1 MCSDRLKKN
10 SIMIFLLTMS
20 LFLILAVPALAIE
33 GKPGETIKTIEE
45 LKSLQKKGL
54 LCQGWVNDL
63 TELID
68 NGYGI
73 DIVETTDRTVCH
85 SDTFMEV
92 SRKNKGAA
100 KIGSNGELLGYKGGR
115 PFIDLT
121 IDDPQI
127 ALKAV
132 WNFEFRYKSDQFTN
146 QWNYFLTD
154 ANGNVKKLWGVADN
168 AGFNYRT
175 DVDPM
180 PVFNPKEPEVRNKYI
195 IHFEGPFESKG
206 LGQLAVK
213 YTDPDRDSDVW
224 TYVPGLRRASRTGAG
239 SGCDALGGFVSTMDD
254 DYGFNGNVGDFT
266 YKFIRE
272 AEMLVPTITPP
283 GKEYKFPIP
292 EGLHCHVVKMEKRKV
307 WVIEQRSKDPDY
319 CYSLREWFL
328 DPETFWMLNVQ
339 NYDQAGNLWKN
350 YWLTYSKIKNKASAG
365 GGYCQGLSM
374 GGCTD
379 YRIWEGGPY
388 ITNQTTVNIPYKP
401 GDFSLDA
408 MRRRGR

>member
-1 MCSDRLKKN
+1 MNSDRLKKN
-10 SIMIFLLTMS
+10 SIKIFMLCMS
-20 LFLILAVPALAIE
+20 LFQILAVPGLAIE
-33 GKPGETIKTIEE
+33 GKPGETIKTIED
-45 LKSLQKKGL
+45 LKSLQAKGL

-92 SRKNKGAA
+92 SRQNKGAA
-100 KIGSNGELLGYKGGR
+100 KIGPNGELLGYKGGR
-115 PFIDLT
+115 PFMDLS
-121 IDDPQI
+121 IKDPDI

-146 QWNYFLTD
+146 QWNYYLTD

-175 DVDPM
+175 DVDPR
-180 PVFNPKEPEVRNKYI
+180 PIFNPKEPEVRNKYI

-213 YTDPDRDSDVW
+213 YTDPDRDNDVW

-283 GKEYKFPIP
+283 GKEHKFPIP
-292 EGLHCHVVKMEKRKV
+292 KGLHCHVVKMEKRKV
-307 WVIEQRSKDPDY
+307 WVIEQKSKDPDY

-328 DPETFWMLNVQ
+328 DP
-339 NYDQAGNLWKN
+339 GN
-350 YWLTYSKIKNKASAG
+350 
-365 GGYCQGLSM
+365 
-374 GGCTD
+374 
-379 YRIWEGGPY
+379 
-388 ITNQTTVNIPYKP
+388 
-401 GDFSLDA
+401 FLDA
-408 MRRRGR
+408 QCSKLRPGG